1 MSNSLGKQGSNDLS
15 MGYAGTSEPIFGLR
29 LQLNSTPWRLG
40 PAWAVFGGALA
51 SQAPIWGGNSLLRL
65 GGSLLLADALWGVF
79 WRMPLSARRAQPERQ
94 SRSVLPYADARGPMV
109 QALHALSW
117 HDTGDAE
124 IGWQG
129 ALAGLAL
136 VAVLSVLLGSWAVLL
151 SLLAVVAAIA
161 LRLLVRRG
169 RAPCFLMAIL
179 STGLPWALGTA
190 LGVEG
195 AGSPLNRPALA
206 GLALGALFTVLAW
219 VLLRAEVLGSRR
231 LALPIWVAQI
241 GVLAVLTVFREAF
254 GVAVVAGCFVVPC
267 LLTSR
272 WPCRSHDVG
281 AILRSS
287 NPWWLAS
294 MLTAA
299 LVVRY

>member
-1 MSNSLGKQGSNDLS
+1 MWNSLGKQGSNDLN
-15 MGYAGTSEPIFGLR
+15 MGYDGTSGPIFGLR
-29 LQLNSTPWRLG
+29 LQLKSTPWRLG
-40 PAWAVFGGALA
+40 PAWAVFAGALA

-79 WRMPLSARRAQPERQ
+79 WRMPLSARRAQPARQ
-94 SRSVLPYADARGPMV
+94 SRSVLPYADAKGPMV
-109 QALHALSW
+109 QALHAFGW

-136 VAVLSVLLGSWAVLL
+136 VAVLSVLLGSWAVVL
-151 SLLAVVAAIA
+151 SLLAVVSAFG
-161 LRLLVRRG
+161 LRFLVGRG
-169 RAPCFLMAIL
+169 RAPCFLMAVL
-179 STGLPWALGTA
+179 GTGLPWALGST
-190 LGVEG
+190 LGLEG
-195 AGSPLNRPALA
+195 TGSPLSRPAVA
-206 GLALGALFTVLAW
+206 GVTLGAVFTMLAW
-219 VLLRAEVLGSRR
+219 GLFRAEVPGSRR

-241 GVLAVLTVFREAF
+241 GLLAVLAVFREAF
-254 GVAVVAGCFVVPC
+254 GVAVMAGCFVVPC
-267 LLTSR
+267 LLISR
-272 WPCRSHDVG
+272 CPCRSHDFG

-294 MLTAA
+294 MLAAA